1 MGDSVTKKTTMLV
14 VGIQDEAK
22 FNGYEKSS
30 KQRKAEVL
38 IANGSDIRILSEE
51 DFHELVQ
58 VEGDSA

>member
-30 KQRKAEVL
+30 KQRKAESLV
-38 IANGSDIRILSEE
+38 AKGSDIRILSEE
-51 DFHELVQ
+51 DFYELVQ
-58 VEGDSA
+58 VEEGGG